1 MLYLRAVAK
10 EHVERKKQKRRR
22 KMKRRRRRERRS
34 KKGRGSWHSLPFVCS
49 FSLEPSQT
57 GTLRFNH
64 YYFEYMASQQV
75 SVQRREKKKKKSG
88 MKKWKRRKS
97 IRREMTILS
106 K

>member
-1 MLYLRAVAK
+1 
-10 EHVERKKQKRRR
+10 
-22 KMKRRRRRERRS
+22 MKRRRRRERRS

-75 SVQRREKKKKKSG
+75 SVQRREKKKKKWNE
-88 MKKWKRRKS
+88 KVEEKEEHQKRNDHF
-97 IRREMTILS
+97 I
-106 K
+106 